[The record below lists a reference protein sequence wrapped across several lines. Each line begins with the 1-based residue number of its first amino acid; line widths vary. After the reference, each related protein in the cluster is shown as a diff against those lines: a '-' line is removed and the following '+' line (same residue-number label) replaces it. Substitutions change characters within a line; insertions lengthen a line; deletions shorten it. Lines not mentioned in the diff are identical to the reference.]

1 MKNICLILL
10 SVIIITSC
18 TDNSKT
24 KEIEGTIRL
33 GHEVRAFTDNQDKK
47 EYWLIDKSGNLE
59 KAYQKAIGSN
69 IMNYRPVKAKLTVQD
84 LGKIKEGFAAEYDGT
99 YEVQKIISL
108 TPISKT
114 KE

>member
-10 SVIIITSC
+10 SLIIITSC
-18 TDNSKT
+18 TDKI

-69 IMNYRPVKAKLTVQD
+69 MMNYRSVKAKLTVQD

>member
-10 SVIIITSC
+10 SLIIITSC
-18 TDNSKT
+18 TDKK
-24 KEIEGTIRL
+24 KEVEGTIRL

-69 IMNYRPVKAKLTVQD
+69 MMNYRSVKAKLTVQD
-84 LGKIKEGFAAEYDGT
+84 LGKIKEGFAAEYNGT
-99 YEVQKIISL
+99 YEVQEIISL
-108 TPISKT
+108 TPISET

>member
-10 SVIIITSC
+10 SLIIITSC
-18 TDNSKT
+18 TDKK
-24 KEIEGTIRL
+24 KEVEGTIRL

-69 IMNYRPVKAKLTVQD
+69 MMNYRSVKAKLTVQD

>member
-10 SVIIITSC
+10 SLIIITSC
-18 TDNSKT
+18 TDKI

-69 IMNYRPVKAKLTVQD
+69 MMNYRSVKAKLTVQD

-108 TPISKT
+108 TPISET